1 MIHKLWEISLLHHV
15 FDFTENSDKIRMIE
29 IMITRFVGQD
39 ISALQDFVIMF
50 VTQFTLIQ
58 KLQLL

>member
-1 MIHKLWEISLLHHV
+1 MHHV